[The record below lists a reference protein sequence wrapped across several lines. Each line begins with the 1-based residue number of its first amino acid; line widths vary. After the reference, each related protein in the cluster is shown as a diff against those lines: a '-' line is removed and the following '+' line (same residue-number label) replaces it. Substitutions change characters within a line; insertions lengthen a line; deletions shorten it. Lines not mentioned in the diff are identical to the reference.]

1 MVGWKLR
8 MEILYF
14 LILIFSIILHEVA
27 HGYVADKLG
36 DPTARYAGRL
46 TLNPIP
52 HIDLLGSII
61 VPLIAVLSPGGF
73 LFGWAKPVP
82 YNPYN
87 LTRSPRWGELMVAA
101 AGPGTNFA
109 LAILFALLARAV
121 ADPVFVAICFIG
133 VLVNL
138 WLGLLNL
145 VPIPPLDGSKVLQ
158 GILPASLAHGYG
170 EWRARM
176 EHNPFLGFGLVLV
189 LILIFGSFFAEIIY
203 SLARLLAGL

>member
-1 MVGWKLR
+1 M
-8 MEILYF
+8 YF

-27 HGYVADKLG
+27 HGYAADKLG

-52 HIDLLGSII
+52 HIDILGSII
-61 VPLIAVLSPGGF
+61 LPIISSLSPGGF

-87 LTRSPRWGELMVAA
+87 LTKAPRWGEFIVAA

-109 LAILFALLARAV
+109 LTLVFALLARV
-121 ADPVFVAICFIG
+121 VEDPSFVAICFIG

-138 WLGLLNL
+138 WLGILNL
-145 VPIPPLDGSKVLQ
+145 IPIPPLDGSKVLS
-158 GILPASLAHGYG
+158 GLLPSSLAQSYG
-170 EWRARM
+170 ELRARM
-176 EHNPFLGFGLVLV
+176 EYNPFLGFGIIIVL
-189 LILIFGSFFAEIIY
+189 LLLFGNVFAEVIY
-203 SLARLLAGL
+203 SLAGTIAGL